1 MTWNS
6 RWWLCPSS
14 SGHFN
19 ACRGIDVV
27 RYFVVFRFHY
37 FFLCFCF
44 FIVRFVCL
52 FVLFICSFYLL
63 FWCYVIQIGVDH
75 IETPGIISLLYDFHL
90 HLIVSPVNIHYTW
103 RARNS
108 RCWLCPSSSDH
119 SNACRGIDVVRYFF
133 VFRFYFL
140 FLFLL
145 LFFIV
150 WFVLFLLMFF
160 FKETAG
166 ILFLMKFVMIVLYL
180 VFAVSYFF

>member
-1 MTWNS
+1 M
-6 RWWLCPSS
+6 LL
-14 SGHFN
+14 
-19 ACRGIDVV
+19 
-27 RYFVVFRFHY
+27 
-37 FFLCFCF
+37 FFYCS
-44 FIVRFVCL
+44 VCL